1 MKRGRIIPLCITAG
15 LVNGVVFGMLLGG
28 LCFGSASLGLLPGA
42 FFGAAGGLAL
52 GYTSRNDYDRSKN
65 IR

>member
-42 FFGAAGGLAL
+42 FFGAAGGACIGLHI
-52 GYTSRNDYDRSKN
+52 KK
-65 IR
+65 